1 MKCKTNHYEEMKDD
15 LMRVYREVVSQYSC
29 RTQTEAYEL
38 TVTHEAPRFYVDA
51 RWALQVISPM
61 TRGDFSLLDKMNA
74 LKRQMYRDLLDT
86 VLRLKQK
93 EKFWD
98 SSLYE
103 LVRNAVMEP
112 APRFYI
118 DKDTM
123 RTIWK
128 EYTAVKRMKVDTI
141 RRVVERRKVKVAEYE
156 TA

>member
-1 MKCKTNHYEEMKDD
+1 MKCSTNHKEEMKED
-15 LMRVYREVVSQYSC
+15 LMKVYREIVGQYSC

-38 TVTHEAPRFYVDA
+38 TVQHQAPRYYVDA

-61 TRGDFSLLDKMNA
+61 TRGDHSMLDRRPP
-74 LKRQMYRDLLDT
+74 LIRQMYLDLLDT

-98 SSLYE
+98 SSLFE
-103 LVRNAVMEP
+103 LVRHAVLEP

-118 DKDTM
+118 SAERMGQIWREKTVRRVRKD
-123 RTIWK
+123 
-128 EYTAVKRMKVDTI
+128 VI
-141 RRVVERRKVKVAEYE
+141 RRALSRRMEYE